1 MRGGVRARGAALA
14 DTGGRRRGQPSRITA
29 RRYLRAACTPPELVA
44 WYRDLDVDWRAMP
57 PLAGG
62 ART

>member
-1 MRGGVRARGAALA
+1 VGVGGGN
-14 DTGGRRRGQPSRITA
+14 PSRITA
-29 RRYLRAACTPPELVA
+29 RRYLCAACNPAELVA
-44 WYRDLDVDWRAMP
+44 WYRDLDVDWHAMP

>member
-1 MRGGVRARGAALA
+1 MPEEPRWQIRVAVGGGN
-14 DTGGRRRGQPSRITA
+14 PSRITA
-29 RRYLRAACTPPELVA
+29 RRYLCAACNPAELVA